1 MRMKSTGVVIAIT
14 ATLALAFA
22 AVRADAQA
30 PVPATTVKALT
41 TAPGV
46 PFAGRPQANVTI
58 IEYMD
63 FNCQYCRRQ
72 QPELQTLMN
81 TDPNVRVLYKEW
93 PIFGGVSVYAAKVAL
108 AASWQ
113 GKFLQVHTAL
123 IGAPSRLTSEQDV
136 RDIARKAGADL
147 GRLDQDL
154 KAHGAAISALLSRN
168 DQEARSLGLE
178 GTPGLVIGETLVGG
192 ALSLA
197 ELQQVV
203 NYERQGAR
211 ASH

>member
-1 MRMKSTGVVIAIT
+1 MKSTAAVLAIS
-14 ATLALAFA
+14 AALALAFG

-30 PVPATTVKALT
+30 RVPAATVQALT
-41 TAPGV
+41 SAPGA
-46 PFAGRPQANVTI
+46 PFAGRPQGNVTI

-63 FNCQYCRRQ
+63 FNCPYCRRQ
-72 QPELQTLMN
+72 HPDLQTLMK

-93 PIFGGVSVYAAKVAL
+93 PIFGGVSLYAARVAL

-113 GKFLQVHTAL
+113 GKFLQVHNAL
-123 IGAPSRLTSEQDV
+123 ISAPSRLTSEQQV
-136 RDIARKAGADL
+136 RDLARNAGADL
-147 GRLDQDL
+147 KRLDEDL

-168 DQEARSLGLE
+168 DQEAQSLGLE
-178 GTPGLVIGETLVGG
+178 GTPGLVIGETLVAG